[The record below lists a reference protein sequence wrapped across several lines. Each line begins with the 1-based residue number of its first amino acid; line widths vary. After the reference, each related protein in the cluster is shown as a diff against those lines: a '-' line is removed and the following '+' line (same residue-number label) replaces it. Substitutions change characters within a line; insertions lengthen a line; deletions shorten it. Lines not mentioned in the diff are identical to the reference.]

1 MFNKILIVSFYLF
14 PLVGLAQPNYDIN
27 INTNPYPGNIFF
39 QVGGPPSKPVNIV
52 NTNGVLIYS
61 EDLGLKGWAWKVNE
75 NNKITFFD
83 RQSKGWFIMDS
94 LENIVD
100 SVYCQNGYVADN
112 HDFLALNSGNY
123 ILFGY
128 DIRPY
133 ASDSIVA
140 NGSENQNIEG
150 LIIQELDADQNLIFE
165 WSSFNHFY
173 LSNYPGVFNSL
184 GDNTFDFLHCNAI
197 DLDEDGNFLISNR
210 TISEITKINRTT
222 GEVMWRFGGEQS
234 DFSFINDY
242 PFSKQHCIKSLG
254 SNRYLLFDNGNL
266 SDLFTGGIKRSR
278 AVEYELNFSDSTAT
292 KLWDY
297 VHPDSL
303 FTPSIGSVQ
312 RLENGNTL
320 INFGNN
326 QNINRGSVITEVTA
340 NNEVVFELELE
351 NGQNVYCANKANW
364 NFDNGPL
371 SLDDQIRPFN
381 IEKLNIH
388 PNPSHSKFNVN
399 VEAFK
404 NTKVRIQVCSL
415 NGLIIYEKEY
425 GNVMSK
431 KYIQVEHY
439 FAPGSYI
446 VKCTTESSVSFAN
459 ILVNP

>member
-14 PLVGLAQPNYDIN
+14 PLVGLAQPDYDIN
-27 INTNPYPGNIFF
+27 INNNPYPGNIFF

-184 GDNTFDFLHCNAI
+184 GNNTFDFLHCNAI

-254 SNRYLLFDNGNL
+254 SNRYLLYDNGNL

-278 AVEYELNFSDSTAT
+278 AVEYELNFSDFTAT

-326 QNINRGSVITEVTA
+326 QNINRGSVITEVTP
-340 NNEVVFELELE
+340 NNEIVFELELE
-351 NGQNVYCANKANW
+351 NGQNVYCANKSNW
-364 NFDNGPL
+364 NFDNGTL
-371 SLDDQIRPFN
+371 SLDDQIRPVN
-381 IEKLNIH
+381 IGKLNIH

-425 GNVMSK
+425 GNVTSE

-446 VKCTTESSVSFAN
+446 VKCTAGSTVSFAN